1 MVLVPM
7 ADGGE
12 GTLDAFETAVPGS
25 VRVPVTVTGPA
36 GAPVATQW
44 LRLPDGRAVVELA
57 ATSGLPLLDAPMPDT
72 ATSRGFGEAIAAA
85 LDAGATGLVLGIGG
99 SASTDGGRPVLE
111 ALGLDEEQSGTGTGT
126 GGLRALPPLG
136 VTVLTDVTSPLL
148 GPTGA
153 AAVFGPQK
161 GITPDQV
168 ASFDDRLATWAARFP
183 DVDPS
188 TPGAGAAGG
197 VGFGL
202 LVWGATLAGGAA
214 AVAEVL
220 GLPALLGGND
230 IVNGTD
236 VNAADVVISGEGRFD
251 GQSAVGKVPSVV
263 RDLTAAHAPGARSML
278 VAGAIEA
285 PARRLRGRRVA
296 DRARDADHRRT
307 RRRPRRP
314 PALRDDRRAAAGP
327 AGLSEQNAGR
337 TAHRRTAAPRSRRDA
352 PVRRHQGCPGC
363 TSHTAAGARRL
374 VPGRNRPATHHPHE
388 EIIAHRQRVRGT
400 VSDRAARQ
408 DHHHPS

>member
-1 MVLVPM
+1 MRIIVAPDSFKGTATAAAVAGAVRAGWLTERPDDDVVLVPM

-36 GAPVATQW
+36 GTPVDTHW

-111 ALGLDEEQSGTGTGT
+111 ALGLDDEGA

-148 GPTGA
+148 GPAGA

-161 GITPDQV
+161 GIAPDRV
-168 ASFDDRLATWAARFP
+168 ASFDDRLAAWAARFP
-183 DVDPS
+183 SVDPA

-202 LVWGATLAGGAA
+202 LVWGATLAAGAA

-220 GLPALLGGND
+220 GLPALLDG
-230 IVNGTD
+230 
-236 VNAADVVISGEGRFD
+236 ADVVISGEGCFD

-285 PARRLRGRRVA
+285 PL
-296 DRARDADHRRT
+296 
-307 RRRPRRP
+307 
-314 PALRDDRRAAAGP
+314 DDYAAAASLTVLATQTTGEP
-327 AGLSEQNAGR
+327 DDALTDPLRFATIAGQRL
-337 TAHRRTAAPRSRRDA
+337 
-352 PVRRHQGCPGC
+352 
-363 TSHTAAGARRL
+363 ARL
-374 VPGRNRPATHHPHE
+374 A
-388 EIIAHRQRVRGT
+388 
-400 VSDRAARQ
+400 
-408 DHHHPS
+408 

>member
-1 MVLVPM
+1 MSSRRRRIRRRLEDNEASCAHAGVSHTRTRAHTHTPASRTHAGVWRPATTVGAVRIIVAPDSFKGTATAASIAAAVRDGWLTERPDDDVVLVPM

-12 GTLDAFETAVPGS
+12 GTLDAFESAVPGA

-36 GAPVATQW
+36 GTPGDTHW

-111 ALGLDEEQSGTGTGT
+111 ALGLDSEGAGT
-126 GGLRALPPLG
+126 GGLRARPPLG

-161 GITPDQV
+161 GITPDRV
-168 ASFDDRLATWAARFP
+168 VSFDDRLATWAARFP
-183 DVDPS
+183 DVDPD

-220 GLPALLGGND
+220 GLPALLDG
-230 IVNGTD
+230 
-236 VNAADVVISGEGRFD
+236 ADVVISGEGCFD

-285 PARRLRGRRVA
+285 PL
-296 DRARDADHRRT
+296 
-307 RRRPRRP
+307 
-314 PALRDDRRAAAGP
+314 DDYAAAASLTVLATQTTGEP
-327 AGLSEQNAGR
+327 DDALADPLRFATIAGQRL
-337 TAHRRTAAPRSRRDA
+337 
-352 PVRRHQGCPGC
+352 
-363 TSHTAAGARRL
+363 ARL
-374 VPGRNRPATHHPHE
+374 A
-388 EIIAHRQRVRGT
+388 
-400 VSDRAARQ
+400 
-408 DHHHPS
+408 

>member
-1 MVLVPM
+1 MRIIVAPDSFKGTATAASIAAAVRAGWLTERPDDDVVLVPM

-12 GTLDAFETAVPGS
+12 GTLDAFETAVPGA

-36 GAPVATQW
+36 GTPVDTHW

-111 ALGLDEEQSGTGTGT
+111 ALGLDSEGAATD
-126 GGLRALPPLG
+126 GLRALPPLG

-161 GITPDQV
+161 GITPDRV
-168 ASFDDRLATWAARFP
+168 GSFDDRLATWAARFP
-183 DVDPS
+183 DVDPD

-220 GLPALLGGND
+220 GLPALLEGSD
-230 IVNGTD
+230 VNGAGGA
-236 VNAADVVISGEGRFD
+236 NGADVVISGEGRFD

-285 PARRLRGRRVA
+285 PL
-296 DRARDADHRRT
+296 
-307 RRRPRRP
+307 
-314 PALRDDRRAAAGP
+314 DDYGAAASLTVLATQTTGEP
-327 AGLSEQNAGR
+327 DDALADPLRFATIAGQRL
-337 TAHRRTAAPRSRRDA
+337 
-352 PVRRHQGCPGC
+352 
-363 TSHTAAGARRL
+363 ARL
-374 VPGRNRPATHHPHE
+374 A
-388 EIIAHRQRVRGT
+388 
-400 VSDRAARQ
+400 
-408 DHHHPS
+408 